1 MRQRHEIPNWGKSA
15 LVLST
20 DCTGEP
26 GDPDNGGAGMATWTF
41 QRADLRRLR
50 LRDYCAE
57 DTTRGGDVRR
67 SSQSL
72 ADSLRGEGYDD
83 GESDEI
89 QVSDPD
95 TAIRL
100 LAIMRT
106 KPGTFHVDYSA
117 DGSEYWA
124 WHDIGHAEHD
134 CEIGSVW
141 RKGQTGTDG
150 KQSDGR
156 RGVQI
161 YVDGEAESRALVRGA
176 RESVRRGVPFA
187 EIVREL
193 ATVAKDFAERFEY
206 PDDAL
211 AVFLAGCTVRLTP
224 GYGDEPAT
232 PVETV
237 GSL

>member
-1 MRQRHEIPNWGKSA
+1 MRHEILNWGKA
-15 LVLST
+15 TLVLST
-20 DCTGEP
+20 DCRGDSIPADDGGPGTG
-26 GDPDNGGAGMATWTF
+26 TWRF
-41 QRADLRRLR
+41 RREDIRRLR

-72 ADSLRGEGYDD
+72 ADELRDNGYDD
-83 GESDEI
+83 PEHYPDEI
-89 QVSDPD
+89 AVYDAD

-106 KPGTFHVDYSA
+106 KSGTFEVSHDSE
-117 DGSEYWA
+117 GSEYWA

-134 CEIGSVW
+134 CEIGSRW
-141 RKGQTGTDG
+141 TRAKSD
-150 KQSDGR
+150 KADGR

-176 RESVRRGVPFA
+176 RASVRRGVPAA

-193 ATVAKDFAERFEY
+193 ASADVAFRERFEY
-206 PDDAL
+206 ESDSL
-211 AVFLAGCTVRLTP
+211 AVFLSGCTLTLTP
-224 GYGDEPAT
+224 GYGDEPAK
-232 PVETV
+232 VQ
-237 GSL
+237 G